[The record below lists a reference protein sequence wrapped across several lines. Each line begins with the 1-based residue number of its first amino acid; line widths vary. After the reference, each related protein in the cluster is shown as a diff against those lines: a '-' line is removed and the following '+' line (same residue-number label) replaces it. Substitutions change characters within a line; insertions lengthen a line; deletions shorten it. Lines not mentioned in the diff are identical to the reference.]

1 MKHFQSALATAGL
14 MLLINSAMAHQS
26 TCGAIT
32 VAHAH
37 ASPTL
42 GELKVGAVYFKG
54 ITNTGQKADQLLGA
68 RTKVAAKVE
77 IHEMAMAGDV
87 MKMRAVPN
95 LPIPAGQTV
104 SLAQGQHDG
113 HHVMLMGL
121 SKPLKAGDKFPITL
135 KFKRA
140 GACQVEVWVE
150 APKAEPEAGAH
161 QH

>member
-1 MKHFQSALATAGL
+1 MKHFKSALATTCL
-14 MLLINSAMAHQS
+14 TLLINGAMAHES

-54 ITNTGQKADQLLGA
+54 ITNKGKQADQLLGA
-68 RTKVAAKVE
+68 RTTAAVKVE
-77 IHEMAMAGDV
+77 IHEMAMEGDV

-104 SLAQGQHDG
+104 SLAQGQHNG

-121 SKPLKAGDKFPITL
+121 SKPLKEGDKFPITL

-140 GACQVEVWVE
+140 GACQAEVWVE
-150 APKAEPEAGAH
+150 APKAEADAH